1 MGLDVGRLRLL
12 AEVARHGSMTG
23 AAAALTYTP
32 SAISQQMRRLEVEV
46 GHPVLERHPR
56 GVVLTDAGR
65 AIVQHVASIERQ
77 LEALQGELDD
87 IAGLRAGS
95 LRLGTFPT
103 VASSLL
109 PLAVTR
115 FRTRHTGVKLSVL
128 SARLDQLLDLL
139 ERRRVELALLWDY
152 EWSRID
158 APELTLCTL
167 TDDPTAVVVS
177 RTHRLA
183 GRRSVRMAELAEES
197 WVIRGGHHPV
207 AEVLKRTAGAAGFE
221 PAVAFE
227 ANDYQEAQAMVAVGL
242 GVALAPRLALAN
254 LREDVTVL
262 SLGKDAPRRRIL
274 LARLNGRAATPAEA
288 AMTEILVRVGRD
300 SSLAV

>member
-1 MGLDVGRLRLL
+1 MSLDVGRLRLL

-23 AAAALTYTP
+23 AAAALAYTP
-32 SAISQQMRRLEVEV
+32 SAISQQIRRLEVEV

-56 GVVLTDAGR
+56 GVVLTDAGL
-65 AIVQHVASIERQ
+65 AILRRVGSIERE

-109 PLAVTR
+109 PLAVTQ
-115 FRTRHTGVKLSVL
+115 FRTRHAGVRLSVL
-128 SARLDQLLDLL
+128 SARLDQLLELL

-158 APELTLCTL
+158 RTDLTLRTL

-183 GRRSVRMAELAEES
+183 GRGTVTMAELAEED

-207 AEVLKRTAGAAGFE
+207 AEVLSRTARAAGFE
-221 PAVAFE
+221 PSVAFE

-274 LARLNGRAATPAEA
+274 LARLDGRTATPAEA
-288 AMTEILVRVGRD
+288 AMTEILVRIGQDAALR
-300 SSLAV
+300 S